1 MSIIQPKDF
10 LRFFEKTYDIQFMDT
25 VTGKPALEVLQE
37 ESDHKRAKQSD
48 FDLWLAEQD
57 EETKLEIQM
66 GEL

>member
-1 MSIIQPKDF
+1 MSIIQPKGF

-25 VTGKPALEVLQE
+25 RTGKPALEILQE
-37 ESDHKRAKQSD
+37 ESDPKLTKQSD

-57 EETKLEIQM
+57 EETKLELQM

>member
-10 LRFFEKTYDIQFMDT
+10 LRFFEQTYDIQFMDT
-25 VTGKPALEVLQE
+25 RTGKPALVVLQG
-37 ESDHKRAKQSD
+37 ESDHKLAKQSD

-57 EETKLEIQM
+57 EETKLELQM